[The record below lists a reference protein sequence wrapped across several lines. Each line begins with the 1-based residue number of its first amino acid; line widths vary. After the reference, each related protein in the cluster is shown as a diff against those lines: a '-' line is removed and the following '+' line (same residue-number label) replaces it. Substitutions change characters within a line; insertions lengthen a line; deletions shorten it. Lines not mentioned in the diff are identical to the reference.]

1 MKIFAVVVLA
11 LSLVGC
17 QTVDKVQ
24 IAPPS
29 PLHVQGIDTSLL
41 KKCNLPVQLPKRM
54 LTQAEV
60 EHYWSIDRKNLI
72 ICAKRHGYLGD
83 AIQYRDAQI
92 EALTPPNIK
101 KK

>member
-1 MKIFAVVVLA
+1 MRIIATILVVL
-11 LSLVGC
+11 SLTAC
-17 QTVDKVQ
+17 QTIDKVQ
-24 IAPPS
+24 IAPPGNIK
-29 PLHVQGIDTSLL
+29 LQGIDSSLL

-72 ICAKRHGYLGD
+72 ICAKRHGFLGD
-83 AIQYRDAQI
+83 AIKFRDAQI